1 MLSLQIS
8 RQLTFCAWLYPKW
21 RRWYPRLGVFE
32 LKTSETPSYI
42 ENHIT
47 CDLREDGKGSWT
59 VRADDVHNFKVNDS
73 IDFNN
78 ILRLM
83 YLLKDY
89 FLMFPLESGTD
100 SAYLMTLKRMKVRW
114 LSVDK

>member
-89 FLMFPLESGTD
+89 F
-100 SAYLMTLKRMKVRW
+100 
-114 LSVDK
+114 